1 MTDIFNTNQPAQT
14 EQKNT
19 STKPTPAVTFAGG
32 NPFHIFSSCVE
43 KPRGISFNGQRSDEE
58 ILVFL
63 RRHFITNVPWIIL
76 TFLLLFVPL
85 VVNFIFQTINFSF
98 SFLPT
103 RFVILLNVFYFTLV
117 FGYAFANFVS
127 WFYNIGI
134 ITQKRIINIDF
145 AYLSQIN
152 VAVSFVSEVEEAT
165 FFQPGIFASFFDFG
179 SVHARLLAGKDDF
192 IFKNIP
198 HPARISD
205 ILSQLLGDK
214 E

>member
-1 MTDIFNTNQPAQT
+1 MTDIFNKQKSQT
-14 EQKNT
+14 PQKNT
-19 STKPTPAVTFAGG
+19 TANSSPAVSFAGG
-32 NPFHIFSSCVE
+32 NPFHIFTSFVE
-43 KPRGISFNGQRSDEE
+43 KPQGITFNGQQSSED

-76 TFLLLFVPL
+76 TFLLLFVPFI
-85 VVNFIFQTINFSF
+85 VNFILQTINFTFPFLSNSF
-98 SFLPT
+98 
-103 RFVILLNVFYFTLV
+103 ILLLLIFYYLLV

-134 ITQKRIINIDF
+134 ITQKRIININF

-152 VAVSFVSEVEEAT
+152 VAVSFVSEIEEAT

-192 IFKNIP
+192 VFTNIP
-198 HPARISD
+198 HPVRVSN
-205 ILSQLLGDK
+205 ILSQLLGD
-214 E
+214 